1 MSGVVGSTPSFTR
14 SGRPF
19 ASWRSSSPSGSAWT
33 AFRVRKRA
41 ASPGESVMGPMLD
54 CPPRWAPV
62 VPVRTGAGICCFTP
76 ARRRGTPHP
85 GRSVMPEP
93 PTPIIHPTATRSER
107 FQRTN
112 GVPAQPPA
120 APPPRKPKLK
130 KLRLALVFGG
140 LSILALISTV
150 FGMLMAVAS
159 DLPSLENRTQYNRA
173 ENSVLYADTPG
184 CKDLEKDVA
193 CQQIAKVTG
202 NQNRI
207 LVGEGEI
214 SPNVKNAVIAIE
226 DRRFYS
232 HKGVDYT
239 GIGRALVQDVLKRR
253 AAQGGSTITQQFV
266 KNALDAQADRSVF
279 QKLREAALAYHLER
293 KWPKDKILT
302 QYLNTVYFGNGA
314 YGIEAAVRTYFGDG
328 DEPDER
334 AGADDAG
341 VSYTP
346 PVVEEEQDPD
356 AREAID
362 VAPHEAALLAGMIA
376 SPTMYDPVQ
385 HPQGASA
392 RRNAVLQ
399 RMLEM
404 KTITE
409 AEYEEAIRQSLPAE
423 DDIDP
428 PNTESQQPYFTTWMT
443 EHLLDIYRPGKVF
456 AGGLKVKTTID
467 PDLQQ
472 AAESAIVGRLAGV
485 GPDAALVAIKNKTGE
500 VRAMVGGSDYN
511 ARPFNLATNGH
522 RQPGS
527 AFKPFILVRALEDG
541 IDPNSTWA
549 SQPKK
554 LPFKGEKGPEL
565 FDVSNYEDS
574 YLGAASLW
582 SATATSDNSVFAELG
597 MKVRPRRVAALA
609 QKMGIR
615 THVSTNPAMLLG
627 GLKEGVTPLE
637 MAYAYSTIAND
648 GVRVSGD
655 LAPDHTGPV
664 AIQSVEEGNGE
675 LRKNKPV
682 REPVFPARVGQV
694 AKDML
699 GLVVSSGTGKA
710 AQVGDE
716 FIWGNTGTTEN
727 YGDAWFV
734 GGNDD
739 ITVAIWVGYA
749 DKLQPMEY
757 EHGGPVAGGTFPA
770 EIFHDFMSS
779 WIEMREQRRLDRK
792 AKHDDESDANAPA
805 LPISPSDPPPAEQA
819 PTGTAP
825 TEAPSQE
832 RGPAPKQQSPQQPA
846 PEPEPPPAPAP
857 APTTPPSGGDGGGA
871 GPGETG

>member
-1 MSGVVGSTPSFTR
+1 
-14 SGRPF
+14 
-19 ASWRSSSPSGSAWT
+19 
-33 AFRVRKRA
+33 
-41 ASPGESVMGPMLD
+41 
-54 CPPRWAPV
+54 
-62 VPVRTGAGICCFTP
+62 
-76 ARRRGTPHP
+76 
-85 GRSVMPEP
+85 MPEP
-93 PTPIIHPTATRSER
+93 PTPIIHPTATRSDR
-107 FQRTN
+107 FQRAN

-130 KLRLALVFGG
+130 KLRLALVLTG

-150 FGMLMAVAS
+150 FGMLMAVSS
-159 DLPSLENRTQYNRA
+159 DLPTLENRAQYNRA

-184 CKDLEKDVA
+184 CKDLEKDLA
-193 CQQIAKVTG
+193 CQQIAKLTG

-239 GIGRALVQDVLKRR
+239 GIGRALVQDVLKRS

-266 KNALDAQADRSVF
+266 KNALDAQGDRSVF

-346 PVVEEEQDPD
+346 PVVEEQQDPN

-376 SPTMYDPVQ
+376 SPTMYDPVE
-385 HPQGASA
+385 HPQAATA
-392 RRNAVLQ
+392 RRNTVLQ
-399 RMLEM
+399 KMLDM
-404 KTITE
+404 KAITRDQ
-409 AEYEEAIRQSLPAE
+409 YEKSIRLSLPAE

-428 PNTESQQPYFTTWMT
+428 PNSESQQPYFTSWMT
-443 EHLLDIYRPGKVF
+443 EHLLRIYRPGKVF

-467 PDLQQ
+467 PELQE

-485 GPDAALVAIKNKTGE
+485 GPDAALVAIKNSTGE
-500 VRAMVGGSDYN
+500 VRAMVGGSDFN
-511 ARPFNLATNGH
+511 SRPFNLATNGH

-527 AFKPFILVRALEDG
+527 AFKPFILARALDDG
-541 IDPNSTWA
+541 IDPNSTWTSA
-549 SQPKK
+549 PQRI
-554 LPFKGEKGPEL
+554 PFQGKKGPEV
-565 FDVSNYEDS
+565 FEANNYEDS

-582 SATATSDNSVFAELG
+582 SATATSDNSVFAQLG
-597 MKVRPRRVAALA
+597 MKVKPRRVAALA
-609 QKMGIR
+609 QRMGIR
-615 THVSTNPAMLLG
+615 TKLSTNPSMLLG
-627 GLKEGVTPLE
+627 GLTEGVTPLE

-655 LAPDHTGPV
+655 LAPDETGPV
-664 AIQSVEEGNGE
+664 AIQSVEQGSGS
-675 LRKNKPV
+675 NKSINTNDV
-682 REPVFPARVGQV
+682 RRERVFPAKVAQV
-694 AKDML
+694 EKDML

-716 FIWGNTGTTEN
+716 FIWGKTGTTEN

-739 ITVAIWVGYA
+739 MTVAIWVGYA
-749 DKLQPMEY
+749 DKLQPMEF
-757 EHGGPVAGGTFPA
+757 EHAGGPVAGGTFPA
-770 EIFHDFMSS
+770 EIFHDFMTS
-779 WIEMREQRRLDRK
+779 WLEMRSERRLAR
-792 AKHDDESDANAPA
+792 HANDPDTDTGVGTALPAAPTDVPSSTAPA
-805 LPISPSDPPPAEQA
+805 APTETAPTDQGGQQGGATPNQQPQEPPQAPEDAPTPAPPADPPPSDE
-819 PTGTAP
+819 
-825 TEAPSQE
+825 
-832 RGPAPKQQSPQQPA
+832 
-846 PEPEPPPAPAP
+846 
-857 APTTPPSGGDGGGA
+857 SGGGGGA
-871 GPGETG
+871 GPGGEP

>member
-1 MSGVVGSTPSFTR
+1 
-14 SGRPF
+14 
-19 ASWRSSSPSGSAWT
+19 
-33 AFRVRKRA
+33 
-41 ASPGESVMGPMLD
+41 
-54 CPPRWAPV
+54 
-62 VPVRTGAGICCFTP
+62 
-76 ARRRGTPHP
+76 
-85 GRSVMPEP
+85 MPEP

-150 FGMLMAVAS
+150 FGMLMAVSS
-159 DLPSLENRTQYNRA
+159 DLPSLENRAQYDRA
-173 ENSVLYADTPG
+173 ENSKLYADTPG
-184 CKDLEKDVA
+184 CKLEKDVT
-193 CQQIAKVTG
+193 CQQIAKLTG

-266 KNALDAQADRSVF
+266 KNALDAQGDRSVF

-293 KWPKDKILT
+293 QWPKDKILT

-356 AREAID
+356 AREALD

-376 SPTMYDPVQ
+376 SPTMYDPVE
-385 HPQGASA
+385 HPQAATA

-404 KTITE
+404 KAITQGQYQF
-409 AEYEEAIRQSLPAE
+409 AVRQSLPAE

-428 PNTESQQPYFTTWMT
+428 PNSESQQPYFTSWMT
-443 EHLLDIYRPGKVF
+443 EHLLRLYRPGKVF

-467 PDLQQ
+467 PELQQ

-485 GPDAALVAIKNKTGE
+485 GPDAALVAIKNSTGE
-500 VRAMVGGSDYN
+500 VRAMVGGSDFN

-527 AFKPFILVRALEDG
+527 AFKPFILARALDDG
-541 IDPNSTWA
+541 IDPNSTWTSA
-549 SQPKK
+549 PQRI
-554 LPFKGEKGPEL
+554 PFQGKKGPEI
-565 FDVSNYEDS
+565 FEANNYEDS

-582 SATATSDNSVFAELG
+582 SATATSDNSVFAQLG
-597 MKVRPRRVAALA
+597 MKVKPRRVAALA
-609 QKMGIR
+609 QRMGIR
-615 THVSTNPAMLLG
+615 TKLSTNPSMLLG
-627 GLKEGVTPLE
+627 GLTEGVTPLE

-655 LAPDHTGPV
+655 FAPDKTGPV
-664 AIQSVEEGNGE
+664 AIQSVEQTDGTVRN
-675 LRKNKPV
+675 NTPV
-682 REPVFPARVGQV
+682 RERVIPAKVAQV
-694 AKDML
+694 EKDML

-716 FIWGNTGTTEN
+716 FIWGKTGTTEN

-749 DKLQPMEY
+749 DKLQPMEF
-757 EHGGPVAGGTFPA
+757 EHAGSPVAGGTFPA
-770 EIFHDFMSS
+770 EIFHDFMTS
-779 WIEMREQRRLDRK
+779 WLDMRAERRLARR
-792 AKHDDESDANAPA
+792 ANDDSDDGSAAPA
-805 LPISPSDPPPAEQA
+805 LPVTPTDAA
-819 PTGTAP
+819 PTEPAAPTETAP
-825 TEAPSQE
+825 TDQGGEQGEATPN
-832 RGPAPKQQSPQQPA
+832 QQPQ
-846 PEPEPPPAPAP
+846 EPPPAPEDAPTP
-857 APTTPPSGGDGGGA
+857 APPENPPPSGEDGGGGGA
-871 GPGETG
+871 GPGEP

>member
-1 MSGVVGSTPSFTR
+1 
-14 SGRPF
+14 
-19 ASWRSSSPSGSAWT
+19 
-33 AFRVRKRA
+33 
-41 ASPGESVMGPMLD
+41 
-54 CPPRWAPV
+54 
-62 VPVRTGAGICCFTP
+62 
-76 ARRRGTPHP
+76 
-85 GRSVMPEP
+85 MPEP

-159 DLPSLENRTQYNRA
+159 DLPSLENRAQYDRA

-184 CKDLEKDVA
+184 CKDLGDDGA
-193 CQQIAKVTG
+193 CQQIAKLTG

-346 PVVEEEQDPD
+346 PVVEEEQDPS

-362 VAPHEAALLAGMIA
+362 VQPHEAALLAGMIA
-376 SPTMYDPVQ
+376 SPTMYDPVA
-385 HPQGASA
+385 HPQAATA

-404 KTITE
+404 KAITQ
-409 AEYEEAIRQSLPAE
+409 RQYDDAVRLSLPAE

-443 EHLLDIYRPGKVF
+443 EHLLNIYRPGKVF
-456 AGGLKVKTTID
+456 AGGLEVKTTID
-467 PDLQQ
+467 PELQQ

-485 GPDAALVAIKNKTGE
+485 GPDAALVAIKNSTGE
-500 VRAMVGGSDYN
+500 VRAMVGGSDFN

-541 IDPNSTWA
+541 IDPNSSWA

-554 LPFKGEKGPEL
+554 LPFKGEKGPEI
-565 FDVSNYEDS
+565 FDVSNYDDS
-574 YLGAASLW
+574 YLGTASLW

-609 QKMGIR
+609 QRMGIR
-615 THVSTNPAMLLG
+615 TELSTNPAMLLG

-637 MAYAYSTIAND
+637 MAYAFSTIAND
-648 GVRVSGD
+648 GERVSGT
-655 LAPDHTGPV
+655 LAPDETGPV
-664 AIQSVEEGNGE
+664 AIQSVEQGNGTVT
-675 LRKNKPV
+675 KNEVLKE
-682 REPVFPARVGQV
+682 RVFPAKVGQV

-699 GLVVSSGTGKA
+699 GLVVSTGTGKA

-716 FIWGNTGTTEN
+716 FIWGKTGTTEN

-739 ITVAIWVGYA
+739 MTVAIWVGYA

-757 EHGGPVAGGTFPA
+757 EHAGGPVAGGTYPA
-770 EIFHDFMSS
+770 EIFHDFMTS
-779 WIEMREQRRLDRK
+779 WLEMRQQRRLERA
-792 AKHDDESDANAPA
+792 AKRQDDTDSTAPA
-805 LPISPSDPPPAEQA
+805 LPIVPSDLPSAEQA
-819 PTGTAP
+819 AP
-825 TEAPSQE
+825 TETAPSNTPDQE
-832 RGPAPKQQSPQQPA
+832 GAPAPKQTPPQQPA
-846 PEPEPPPAPAP
+846 PEPQPAPPPAP
-857 APTTPPSGGDGGGA
+857 PPSSPPTGGGGGGGA
-871 GPGETG
+871 GPGTSG